1 MEAALPVQQ
10 KTKWRTDQVSSPPPL
25 SCVVNKLLIFEG
37 NWWVISDK
45 NYGRGTRTI
54 LFEHHKSSIL
64 L

>member
-10 KTKWRTDQVSSPPPL
+10 KTKWRTDQVSCAPL
-25 SCVVNKLLIFEG
+25 PCVVNKLLIFEG
-37 NWWVISDK
+37 KWWVISDK